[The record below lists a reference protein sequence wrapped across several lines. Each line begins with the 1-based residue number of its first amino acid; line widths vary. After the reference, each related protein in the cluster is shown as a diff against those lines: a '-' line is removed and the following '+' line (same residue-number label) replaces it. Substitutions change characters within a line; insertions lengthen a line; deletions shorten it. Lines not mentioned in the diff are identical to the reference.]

1 MLWSESGR
9 VRTHSEE
16 AKFPSFSDALSPR
29 FGGVFVVFGGGPR
42 PMLGQ
47 EYDAAAMLALRP
59 KKKRPGGC

>member
-16 AKFPSFSDALSPR
+16 AKFSDALSPR

-47 EYDAAAMLALRP
+47 GYDAAAMLALRP

>member
-29 FGGVFVVFGGGPR
+29 FGGVFVVFGGRPR

-47 EYDAAAMLALRP
+47 EYDAAAVLALRP